1 MYESDS
7 LRGLIVRYGSLISNI
22 IERGPLTRGQLGA
35 ALKVAQPTITRR
47 TMELIEAGLL
57 YEGEI
62 ASEESRLGRPSRRL
76 HVNSDAAYVA
86 ALHLGRVDVE
96 IGLVNLA
103 GEVVAKRTLDA
114 DPAEEEAPVE
124 SIDRAVDALGSLW
137 DQIEIPHTKVLGLGV
152 ATTGVVDAATG
163 TEARFWLRGGRLV
176 RTDVPVRERLAAT
189 VTLPTVIETNA
200 WAMAMGDRWFGN
212 RMRDFALFHVNAG
225 AAAALVVNG
234 ALYRGQGAA
243 GEIAHT
249 RVGGSRRPCSCGK
262 RGCLEAVV
270 SRAAI
275 LAEVERYQKVSS
287 IWDVVELA
295 NSGDP
300 DVLEVLAECA
310 EAIGPACTSIVDL
323 LDPRALVVSG
333 PIFSVPHVFN
343 AVEEFVRQNSFT
355 GRMGRVQVCRSP
367 LAADIALVG
376 AGSLVI
382 GSVLSGSLPR
392 LRRTTRKSMAKSS

>member
-1 MYESDS
+1 MREADD
-7 LRGLIVRYGSLISNI
+7 LRGLIVRYGSLISSI
-22 IERGPLTRGQLGA
+22 VERGPLTRGQLGT

-57 YEGEI
+57 FEGDVASDEI
-62 ASEESRLGRPSRRL
+62 RLGRPSRWL
-76 HVNSDAAYVA
+76 HVNPDAAYVA

-96 IGLVNLA
+96 IGLVNLV
-103 GEVVAKRTLDA
+103 GEVVVKETLEA
-114 DPAEEEAPVE
+114 DPAEEADPVAL
-124 SIDRAVDALGSLW
+124 IDRAVDALGRLW
-137 DQIEIPHTKVLGLGV
+137 NKARIPSAKVLGLGV
-152 ATTGVVDAATG
+152 ATTGVVDAETG
-163 TEARFWLRGGRLV
+163 TEARFWLSGGRLV

-189 VTLPTVIETNA
+189 VTLPTYIETNA

-225 AAAALVVNG
+225 AAASIVVNG

-249 RVGGSRRPCSCGK
+249 RVEGNRRPCSCGK

-275 LAEVERYQKVSS
+275 LAEVERYHKVKS
-287 IWDVVELA
+287 IWDVVALA
-295 NSGDP
+295 NEGDP
-300 DVLEVLAECA
+300 DILEVLAECA

-323 LDPRALVVSG
+323 LDPKALVLSG

-382 GSVLSGSLPR
+382 GSLLSGR
-392 LRRTTRKSMAKSS
+392 LDKSQVPTRESMAKSS